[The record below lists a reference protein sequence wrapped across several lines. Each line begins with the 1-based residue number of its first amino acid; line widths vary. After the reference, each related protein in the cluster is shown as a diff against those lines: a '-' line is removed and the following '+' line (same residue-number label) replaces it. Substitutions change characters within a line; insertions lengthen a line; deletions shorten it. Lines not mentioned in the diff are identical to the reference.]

1 MLNAKKLS
9 HFLNPKQMEASTTN
23 IKYRKQK
30 WGPNSTENGLFVQ
43 SGLIQRLEGERGELR
58 QSILFTN
65 KHGLVRKEP
74 PDSQV
79 KEHSSKASQYNH
91 RRPRRF
97 NPKAGIHMLMD
108 DGKLL

>member
-1 MLNAKKLS
+1 MLDAKKQS

-30 WGPNSTENGLFVQ
+30 WGPNSSENGLFVQ